1 MGSPMYPAGTNH
13 FNPYSPLFKKEQRTY
28 LGKNTICVYI
38 ECCPVLGFT
47 IFMSNLGITSMA
59 CVLYYLGKE
68 FFFWYYL
75 IPYIVSFLMSVHVTW
90 S

>member
-1 MGSPMYPAGTNH
+1 MARSSIAG
-13 FNPYSPLFKKEQRTY
+13 FFVDIFS
-28 LGKNTICVYI
+28 I
-38 ECCPVLGFT
+38 LGFT

-75 IPYIVSFLMSVHVTW
+75 IPYIVSFLASLHVTR